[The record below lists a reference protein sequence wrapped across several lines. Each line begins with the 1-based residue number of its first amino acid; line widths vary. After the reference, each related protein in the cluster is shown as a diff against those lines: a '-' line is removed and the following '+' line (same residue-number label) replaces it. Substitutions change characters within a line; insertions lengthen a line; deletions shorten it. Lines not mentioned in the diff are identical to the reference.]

1 MEEVFI
7 PHYNIMYEFIE
18 ADVNTGGLTNIYIC
32 IFYKVDSG
40 QIPVEISESRSQRCY
55 SMINRHYTASQIPK
69 LSRLKAGTAAMTE
82 F

>member
-1 MEEVFI
+1 
-7 PHYNIMYEFIE
+7 MYEFIE
-18 ADVNTGGLTNIYIC
+18 ADVNTGGLTNIYIY
-32 IFYKVDSG
+32 IYIYVFYKVDSG